1 MNDATLHVANNITHP
16 IIYGIKVFLYSAFS
30 SALPSIYLIPI
41 IDKAIIGCDSIIR
54 KLSQIGDGNEI
65 FVVGDREDI
74 KANSI
79 LSEIKEVI

>member
-1 MNDATLHVANNITHP
+1 MVKQSNSVLFSGVTVGKGSKVTNSVIMNNVTIGENV
-16 IIYGIKVFLYSAFS
+16 
-30 SALPSIYLIPI
+30 I